1 MLCLC
6 CTVCKISSTKWRC
19 FIPILFFQY
28 WKTRHWD
35 CMPCL
40 VCLAL
45 CRFHLCGTKRIPKGL
60 HVWSVRLYVGF
71 TCVAPKGYRRNYM
84 SCLSGF
90 MLVLLVWHQKDTEGM
105 TCLVCLAL
113 CQFLLCGTKRIL
125 KGLHVFSVWLY
136 VSFTCVAPKGYWRDY
151 MSGLLTP
158 LSLPYI
164 GFTCVVP
171 TGSRRDC
178 MSLLWSYEAK
188 LQLASWPLHSWGM
201 HLLSRLYCPL
211 FSSTGQLGL
220 DKIFN
225 IWAGVWRCDVYGQQ
239 FGMVKPTRKICP
251 WLAIIKYSKEL
262 HNFQINLKVHQ
273 LCQHSQTMHV
283 QHAIS
288 A

>member
-90 MLVLLVWHQKDTEGM
+90 MLVLLVWHQKDTEGI
-105 TCLVCLAL
+105 TCLVFWHPCLCLTSVSPVWYRQEAE
-113 CQFLLCGTKRIL
+113 GTAWVCCDLMRPNCN
-125 KGLHVFSVWLY
+125 LHHGHYTAEGCIFSLDYTAHFSPQLVSWVW
-136 VSFTCVAPKGYWRDY
+136 
-151 MSGLLTP
+151 
-158 LSLPYI
+158 
-164 GFTCVVP
+164 
-171 TGSRRDC
+171 
-178 MSLLWSYEAK
+178 
-188 LQLASWPLHSWGM
+188 
-201 HLLSRLYCPL
+201 
-211 FSSTGQLGL
+211 
-220 DKIFN
+220 
-225 IWAGVWRCDVYGQQ
+225 
-239 FGMVKPTRKICP
+239 
-251 WLAIIKYSKEL
+251 IKYSTFEL
-262 HNFQINLKVHQ
+262 VYEDVTCMGSSLAWSNQQ
-273 LCQHSQTMHV
+273 GRSAPDSQSSSTQKSCTIFKSTWRYTSFANIHKPCMCNM
-283 QHAIS
+283 Q
-288 A
+288 